1 MTENVWQVF
10 ITGLTFAHGGV
21 AARVTFSL
29 RRAGKKILWE
39 QSKRLA
45 QGTLIALST
54 AQDMFKTV
62 CKVGVVA
69 ARPLSGVQLNPPEID
84 IFFGSPD
91 EIEIDPQ
98 QEWVMVES
106 SIGYFEAYRH
116 TLLSLQKIAAEP

>member
-1 MTENVWQVF
+1 M
-10 ITGLTFAHGGV
+10 
-21 AARVTFSL
+21 
-29 RRAGKKILWE
+29 LWE
-39 QSKRLA
+39 QSKRLV
-45 QGTLIALST
+45 QGTLIALSP
-54 AQDMFKTV
+54 ANDMFKNI

-69 ARPLSGVQLNPPEID
+69 ARPLSGVQSNPPEID

-116 TLLSLQKIAAEP
+116 TLSSLQKMGTEP